1 MVNNENFIKNG
12 NGKLKRQMMEIG
24 FKLCFM
30 KESGRKKAKKI
41 NKFLIDGH
49 LGNRYKN
56 YDILL

>member
-1 MVNNENFIKNG
+1 MT
-12 NGKLKRQMMEIG
+12 EIG
-24 FKLCFM
+24 FKLCLM

-49 LGNRYKN
+49 LGNSNKN

>member
-1 MVNNENFIKNG
+1 
-12 NGKLKRQMMEIG
+12 MMEIG

-49 LGNRYKN
+49 PGNRYKN